1 MISREELLK
10 QKTKRDASIEN
21 LEKIIDNNLRKIYP
35 DCIKD
40 EEIKF
45 ERVSLDGDYDEEII
59 KEVLKKYIE
68 QGGYTDF
75 EYNIRQVGIFYMYVD
90 IILKL

>member
-10 QKTKRDASIEN
+10 QKTKRDTNIEK
-21 LEKIIDNNLRKIYP
+21 LEKIIDNNLRKVYP

-59 KEVLKKYIE
+59 EEVLNKYIK
-68 QGGYTDF
+68 QG
-75 EYNIRQVGIFYMYVD
+75 GIFYMYVD

>member
-1 MISREELLK
+1 MISKEELLK
-10 QKTKRDASIEN
+10 QKTKKDDDMEK
-21 LEKIIDNNLRKIYP
+21 LERVIDNNLRKIYP

-45 ERVSLDGDYDEEII
+45 KRMSLDIDADEKLIET
-59 KEVLKKYIE
+59 VLNKYIE
-68 QGGYTDF
+68 QGGYKSF
-75 EYNIRQVGIFYMYVD
+75 EYKINSIGLFYINLD